1 MDLSPESISDKPI
14 GFPILIRGQISY
26 QILSNLIQCQL
37 DERKGN
43 CSDAEMLKRD
53 VAGADDP
60 DPGSGVGQRKAQHCF
75 SAQPA
80 YEYWVVESL
89 QDGRVLPR
97 PADNPVEYLVDH
109 ICEHVRRLGILCGFG
124 SIAYRFKSVDGNL
137 LHFALREF
145 VVLFK
150 KYTSLLI
157 TSATDTTHP

>member
-1 MDLSPESISDKPI
+1 MGLSPESISDKPI

-53 VAGADDP
+53 VSGADDP

-89 QDGRVLPR
+89 QDG
-97 PADNPVEYLVDH
+97 
-109 ICEHVRRLGILCGFG
+109 
-124 SIAYRFKSVDGNL
+124 
-137 LHFALREF
+137 
-145 VVLFK
+145 
-150 KYTSLLI
+150 
-157 TSATDTTHP
+157 